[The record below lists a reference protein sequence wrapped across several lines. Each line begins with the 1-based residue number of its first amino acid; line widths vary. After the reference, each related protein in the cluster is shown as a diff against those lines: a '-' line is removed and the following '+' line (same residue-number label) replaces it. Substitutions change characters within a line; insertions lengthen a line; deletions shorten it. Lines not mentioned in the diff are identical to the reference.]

1 MAKYNWHKGFYY
13 YLYHNKLQMVR
24 RNYTIHPTNKG
35 SYVLR
40 ESTRFGG
47 GGLCWYCFDLS
58 ELNNPDTVEE
68 GYLYLTERDDE
79 KAKSIF
85 LENAK
90 KELAY
95 QESRREWLNTIKE
108 GA

>member
-1 MAKYNWHKGFYY
+1 
-13 YLYHNKLQMVR
+13 MVR
-24 RNYTIHPTNKG
+24 RNFTTDDYKTGHYYTCS
-35 SYVLR
+35 SYWGCR
-40 ESTRFGG
+40 EGN
-47 GGLCWYCFDLS
+47 WHCFDL
-58 ELNNPDTVEE
+58 EILDNPETVKE

-95 QESRREWLNTIKE
+95 QESRREWLNVIH
-108 GA
+108 A